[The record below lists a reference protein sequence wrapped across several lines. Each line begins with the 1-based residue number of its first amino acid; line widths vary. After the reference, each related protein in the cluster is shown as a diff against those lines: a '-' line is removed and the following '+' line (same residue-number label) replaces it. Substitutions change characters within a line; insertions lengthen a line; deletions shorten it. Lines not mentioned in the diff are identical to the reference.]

1 MCSCIP
7 NSVGYVFQ
15 GQIGLL
21 SQVTVAQQGPREPDL
36 CLSNLYPNFK
46 DTLAPFPLK
55 SEIKYRPVI
64 VGELLY
70 EMGSPLL

>member
-1 MCSCIP
+1 M
-7 NSVGYVFQ
+7 GYVFQ

-36 CLSNLYPNFK
+36 CLSNFYPNFK